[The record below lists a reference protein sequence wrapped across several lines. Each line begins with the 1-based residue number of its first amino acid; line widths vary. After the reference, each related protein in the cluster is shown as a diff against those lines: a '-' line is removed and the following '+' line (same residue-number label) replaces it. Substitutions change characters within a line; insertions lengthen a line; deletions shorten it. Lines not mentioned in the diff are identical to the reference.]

1 MFKNNKNVGIAGNG
15 SRAVHR
21 DGGIDESAD
30 CVSGRFNSLYRT
42 RCAAEQIRRTFM
54 DKLQILHRDVKML
67 KAAKRIYA
75 AGRIC
80 TVAAFLL
87 AGIMICT
94 DLVRYLDVH

>member
-1 MFKNNKNVGIAGNG
+1 
-15 SRAVHR
+15 
-21 DGGIDESAD
+21 
-30 CVSGRFNSLYRT
+30 
-42 RCAAEQIRRTFM
+42 M